1 MRWVR
6 FLVRPF
12 TRKPTVVISQSDTLS
27 RIFLTSRN
35 LYTQVAETCCLG
47 DGVQLDDFCKLGP
60 NTVVGANSKIGRFTE
75 IGSDCHIGSFVR
87 LDSHVL
93 VDSNTMIGDHC
104 TVYPF
109 AVLGYRPQDKK
120 YKGEQTGLEI
130 GSRCQI
136 RENVKI
142 ERGTSFRNKT
152 VIGNDV
158 LLMSNVY
165 VGHDSWLHDHVTV
178 ANNVSIAG
186 HVELHPYCVIGG
198 HSALHQFVRI
208 GQGAMIG
215 GMAAIRRDVP
225 PFCLV
230 TGTPP
235 RIRCLNY
242 HQVWKKVTHHKHRKW
257 MKQSFDYLFDS
268 DDVSSIH
275 QRAQHL
281 LSQCSL
287 SKDVSAIARYVIQ
300 EMCTFILSCH
310 SSVRGLLTLVHNR

>member
-1 MRWVR
+1 MRW
-6 FLVRPF
+6 LQPNW
-12 TRKPTVVISQSDTLS
+12 TSTLS
-27 RIFLTSRN
+27 LSKRGLSHSFVASRN
-35 LYTQVAETCCLG
+35 LYAQIAETCRLG
-47 DGVQLDDFCKLGP
+47 EGVQLEDFCKLGS
-60 NTVVGANSKIGRFTE
+60 NTVVGAYTKIGRFTE
-75 IGSDCHIGSFVR
+75 IGPDCHVGSFVQ

-93 VDSNTMIGDHC
+93 VDSNTVIGDHC

-120 YKGEQTGLEI
+120 YKGEQTSLEI
-130 GSRCQI
+130 GNRCQI

-142 ERGTSFRNKT
+142 ERGTRFRNKT
-152 VIGNDV
+152 IIGDDV

-165 VGHDSWLHDHVTV
+165 VGHDSWLHEHVTV

-186 HVELHPYCVIGG
+186 HVELYPFCVIGG

-225 PFCLV
+225 PYCLV

-242 HQVWKKVTHHKHRKW
+242 HQVWKKVTIRKHRKW
-257 MKQSFDYLFDS
+257 MKQSFDYLFHS
-268 DDVSSIH
+268 DDASSIT
-275 QRAQHL
+275 QRALQL
-281 LSQCSL
+281 MSQCSSL
-287 SKDVSAIARYVIQ
+287 PDVSDIAKHMIQ
-300 EMCTFILSCH
+300 EMCTFILSSH
-310 SSVRGLLTLVHNR
+310 SSVRGLLTSVHHE